1 MARAVCALSTQ
12 AFGRDAG
19 HAAGLG
25 YARAVILGVHRT
37 TASNLRATAA
47 PLVRRARV
55 VAATVASHVLLLM
68 ALTIAAAQPAICGD
82 ALTHA
87 ASTAG
92 GTPARVATAVARAAF
107 GALEPAFPQR
117 RSPREWHDAN
127 ATWLD
132 RRRLLP
138 SGWNESELDPD
149 AWAALLAGLQRPYGV
164 EPRGTSGATDADTL
178 IQEAAAALQAG
189 ADAVRPLALI
199 GTKPDDRDAVAFTA
213 VLWNWTPF
221 PRLLLFPPGD
231 APATIS
237 EDGRPSDVLTRLGTC
252 AWRPSAWMTAN
263 EDAVADYYF
272 GNVDAGIR
280 IVATDRSVQRR
291 DVPRGDER
299 TVLRFAW
306 DELDGAE
313 VAAVEFTGPGPGVS
327 QVVSLLT
334 RVRTNL
340 GLLDVQRYLA
350 FP

>member
-1 MARAVCALSTQ
+1 MNPASFRTIT
-12 AFGRDAG
+12 
-19 HAAGLG
+19 GLG
-25 YARAVILGVHRT
+25 
-37 TASNLRATAA
+37 
-47 PLVRRARV
+47 RRASPVVPFRHARV
-55 VAATVASHVLLLM
+55 ATGAFVVQVLLFTVF
-68 ALTIAAAQPAICGD
+68 ATAAAQPSICGD

-87 ASTAG
+87 ASSTD

-117 RSPREWHDAN
+117 RSPRAWDDAN

-138 SGWNESELDPD
+138 SGWNESELDPG
-149 AWAALLAGLQRPYGV
+149 AWAALLAALQRPYGV
-164 EPRGTSGATDADTL
+164 EPRGTSGATDVDTL
-178 IQEAAAALQAG
+178 TQEAAAALQAS
-189 ADAVRPLALI
+189 AEAVRPLALI
-199 GTKPDDRDAVAFTA
+199 GTKPNDRDEVAFTA

-237 EDGRPSDVLTRLGTC
+237 EDGRPSDALALLGTC
-252 AWRPSAWMTAN
+252 AWRPRAWMIAS

-299 TVLRFAW
+299 SVLRFDW
-306 DELDGAE
+306 DDLGGAE

-327 QVVSLLT
+327 EIVSLLT
-334 RVRTNL
+334 QVRTNL
-340 GLLDVQRYLA
+340 GLFDVQRYLA